1 MLFLFDFVTF
11 GFFGQLLLMLNNFD
25 QVRILRNWLNHIE
38 SEYLVVWP
46 VMNSLAFAA
55 FTAVFA
61 VARPRIVVHL
71 GHMVVKLMG
80 AFEPTTSSPT
90 YWRT

>member
-1 MLFLFDFVTF
+1 MLLLFHLVTF
-11 GFFGQLLLMLNNFD
+11 GFPDILLLILDNFD
-25 QVRILRNWLNHIE
+25 QVRILRNWLNHIK

-46 VMNSLAFAA
+46 VMISLAFAA

-71 GHMVVKLMG
+71 GHMVVKLTG
-80 AFEPTTSSPT
+80 AFEPTSSSPT
-90 YWRT
+90 